1 MNFLRD
7 IIVDENNST
16 SPIITVIAFAILVIG
31 IIVGGIL
38 IMMSRPEPVMITINP
53 PLPTATLSPTN
64 TPEPITVYITG
75 AVNNPQTTHT
85 LPFNSRVEDV
95 IDLAGGLT
103 DDANLDLVNL
113 AGIARDGDQ
122 IHISSLTELADETN
136 TDLATPSGGG
146 LIFVNTATLE
156 ELQILPGIGITTA
169 QSIIDYR
176 VENGNFS
183 SLEDLDNV
191 SGIGATTLENLA
203 PLISFD

>member
-1 MNFLRD
+1 ME
-7 IIVDENNST
+7 ENNST
-16 SPIITVIAFAILVIG
+16 SPMITVIAFAILVIG
-31 IIVGGIL
+31 IIVGGIF

-53 PLPTATLSPTN
+53 PLPTATLSPTS

-95 IDLAGGLT
+95 IALAGGLT

-113 AGIARDGDQ
+113 AGIVRDGDQ
-122 IHISSLTELADETN
+122 IHIASLTDDTAIIE

-146 LIFVNTATLE
+146 VIFINTATLE
-156 ELQILPGIGITTA
+156 ELQTLPGIGATTA

-176 VENGNFS
+176 TENGNFS
-183 SLEDLDNV
+183 SLDDLDNV
-191 SGIGATTLENLA
+191 SGIGESTLETLE
-203 PLISFD
+203 PLISFE